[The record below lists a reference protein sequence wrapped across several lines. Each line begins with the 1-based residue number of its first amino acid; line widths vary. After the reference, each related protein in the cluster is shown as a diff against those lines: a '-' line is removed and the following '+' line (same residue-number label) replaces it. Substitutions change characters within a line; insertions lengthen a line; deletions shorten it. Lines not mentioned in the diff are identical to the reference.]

1 MFTELVRKIRPFFWF
16 LPGFLL
22 WAAFPPMGERMD
34 CLFALAPLI
43 WLSRREV
50 DAKIVAKRWFQ
61 SGIFF
66 WIATL
71 SWMPAIVKNG
81 GPWPLVVFGWFALA
95 AYCALYFWLF
105 GWLSATYWRWAKF
118 SCNRTIEQTEQSNNA
133 YWRRL
138 LGILVVEP
146 VLWCGLELVRSRF
159 LGGFAWNQL
168 GVVPVNSGFGAPAA
182 LGGVYLCSAVVILI
196 NGTIAGIAERVWKP
210 ERSGFANLK
219 RLGSLETLLAFG
231 VVWGV
236 YWASGMVGRPQRGD
250 LSGRETALKIAMVQ
264 RNFPCCFKAQ
274 DENPYEVYGRLLVN
288 VAMLKP
294 DLVVLPE
301 SAMCEFGPVDQ
312 QGAVRFAEW
321 VREKTGAALLA
332 GGSRYEGGK
341 TYNSAALYEV
351 SEGEDDN
358 KRTTTRGNG
367 GHEIRVEG
375 GLETRVEVYDKV
387 HLVPFGEFIPGDKLF
402 PVLQKLAPVGSC
414 TPGEVKLL
422 RGGERT
428 TSVRQQDGTASVR
441 QQVEAGVAICFEDT
455 DSALMRELA
464 KKGARVL
471 FFITNDSW
479 FSNSVEAEQHAWQ
492 AVARAIETGLP
503 VVRVGNSGVTGTITP
518 DGKATWLLGSDGRP
532 LVDRQGTMMDRI
544 EVSEDLRRKTED
556 GKDIAPTLY
565 VIFGDWPLGIAFA
578 LLIIALILVKYR
590 HRYE

>member
-1 MFTELVRKIRPFFWF
+1 MFSKLYSKFLKVAWF

-34 CLFALAPLI
+34 CLFALAPLM

-81 GPWPLVVFGWFALA
+81 GPWPLVVLGWFALA

-105 GWLSATYWRWAKF
+105 GWLSAVYWRWAKF
-118 SCNRTIEQTEQSNNA
+118 SCNRTIEQSEQSNNA
-133 YWRRL
+133 YWHRL

-196 NGTIAGIAERVWKP
+196 NGTIAGIAERFWKP

-219 RLGSLETLLAFG
+219 RLGSIETVLAFG
-231 VVWGV
+231 VVFGM
-236 YWASGMVGRPQRGD
+236 YQFSASLASGKDSASPLG
-250 LSGRETALKIAMVQ
+250 ETVLKVAMVQ

-274 DENPYEVYGRLLVN
+274 EENPYEVYGRLLDN

-321 VREKTGAALLA
+321 VGEKTGAALLA
-332 GGSRYEGGK
+332 GGSRYADGK
-341 TYNSAALYEV
+341 IYNSAALYQLPATNCQL
-351 SEGEDDN
+351 S
-358 KRTTTRGNG
+358 
-367 GHEIRVEG
+367 
-375 GLETRVEVYDKV
+375 VYDKV

-414 TPGEVKLL
+414 TPGEVKTLKI
-422 RGGERT
+422 GEET
-428 TSVRQQDGTASVR
+428 TSVRQQGMTTGVR
-441 QQVEAGVAICFEDT
+441 RQVEAGVAICFEDT
-455 DSALMRELA
+455 DSALMREFYR
-464 KKGARVL
+464 KGAKVL

-479 FSNSVEAEQHAWQ
+479 FSNSIEAEQHAWQ

-518 DGKATWLLGSDGRP
+518 DGKATWLLGPNGKP
-532 LVDRQGTMMDRI
+532 LVDRQGTMMDKIRT
-544 EVSEDLRRKTED
+544 SST
-556 GKDIAPTLY
+556 PTPTIYTSL
-565 VIFGDWPLGIAFA
+565 GDWPLGIAFA
-578 LLIIALILVKYR
+578 LLTITLILVKYR